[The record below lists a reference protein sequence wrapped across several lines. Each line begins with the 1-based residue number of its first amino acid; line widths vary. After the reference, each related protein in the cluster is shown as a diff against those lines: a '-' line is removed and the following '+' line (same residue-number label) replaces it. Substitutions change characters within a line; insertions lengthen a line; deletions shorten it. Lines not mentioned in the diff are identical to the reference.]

1 MLSKTGE
8 PISTAKADGVTIEQC
23 EMVLVKHC

>member
-1 MLSKTGE
+1 MLRKMGE
-8 PISTAKADGVTIEQC
+8 PVSTAKADVVTIEQC